1 MCYGSNFMSYSAI
14 KNKSPFCFDDPPNTV
29 KPIGKGLYLMPHMN
43 FTCSGKIK
51 NILVGARID
60 SQIKDNS
67 RPQLQIWRPVVPCA
81 EKSYCLINPQNF
93 VTLVSSHS
101 IDISGTFYSAD
112 AHFYYNFPEPID
124 FNAGDFIGFY
134 QPSDESNV
142 RMFYSTETYMP
153 KQFVYV
159 DNSSNVNNEIH
170 VTSNISYALDSLHS
184 TEELYMLFRPS
195 IS

>member
-1 MCYGSNFMSYSAI
+1 MSYSSI
-14 KNKSPFCFDDPPNTV
+14 KNKSPLCFNDLPDTV
-29 KPIGKGLYLMPHMN
+29 RPIGKGLYLMPDMN

-51 NILVGARID
+51 GLLVGARID

-67 RPQLQIWRPVVPCA
+67 RPQLQIWRQEPISCA
-81 EKSYCLINPQNF
+81 VSCQINPQNF
-93 VTLVSSHS
+93 VTLVSSHT
-101 IDISGTFYSAD
+101 IDISEKFYSTD
-112 AHFYYNFPEPID
+112 VHFYYNFPEPID

-142 RMFYSTETYMP
+142 RLFYTTETFMP
-153 KQFVYV
+153 KQSVYV
-159 DNSSNVNNEIH
+159 DNSSNVDNAIH

-184 TEELYMLFRPS
+184 TEELYMLFRPQ